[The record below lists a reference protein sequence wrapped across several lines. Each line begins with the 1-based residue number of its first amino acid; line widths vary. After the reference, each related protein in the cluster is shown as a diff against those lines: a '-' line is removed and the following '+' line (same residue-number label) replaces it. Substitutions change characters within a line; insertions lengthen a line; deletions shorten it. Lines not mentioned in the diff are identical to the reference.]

1 MLSTVR
7 EAGTR
12 LSVDDAG
19 AGFSGLSHTLKLAP
33 DFIEL
38 EAVRSLGVRLVQ
50 GFCLGRPGP
59 LGAALNFAGAAR
71 RAQVTSLR

>member
-1 MLSTVR
+1 M
-7 EAGTR
+7 
-12 LSVDDAG
+12 
-19 AGFSGLSHTLKLAP
+19 KLAP

-71 RAQVTSLR
+71 